1 MPPSSQAGYP
11 QGARLPATTDPAT
24 ILALPTPVRNAYEDA
39 FAAALHPVFLS
50 AAVVALSAFALT
62 WLLREV
68 PLQRSSVPDSPAGF
82 EPDPASL

>member
-1 MPPSSQAGYP
+1 MTES
-11 QGARLPATTDPAT
+11 T

-50 AAVVALSAFALT
+50 AAAVALSAFALT

-68 PLQRSSVPDSPAGF
+68 PLQRSSVTETPAGF
-82 EPDPASL
+82 EADPASV